1 MAGMGRSPSGIED
14 EVQQGNPPSQPW
26 ETGPSKPPGLF
37 MVEALKLFQ
46 TLAGAAGMNMPES

>member
-1 MAGMGRSPSGIED
+1 MGRSPSGVED

-46 TLAGAAGMNMPES
+46 TLAGAAGMNMPER